1 MVKLLEEPRLME
13 VNMMLAG
20 LQTGN
25 SVIEGRLD
33 LYSCKLAGAD
43 KEVSKSLE
51 QSYLDELASLE
62 ALGSSPASL
71 PGTSPVGPL
80 TDSSN
85 RKTLITLILTLNASF
100 PDYDFSSLRTSRT
113 RQPRV
118 LQPRPPRDRLVAA
131 SPVVAVV
138 LRDCCLCRSSSPR
151 TAGPE
156 DFVKEESL
164 DHVSAKI
171 NRDMTWGAERGA
183 GGTVTVQEEVTQKL
197 WRAMEEV
204 ICLSECSVYSYR
216 PEGDMDPLSAEG
228 KVCSHCV
235 CSRGHGAD

>member
-1 MVKLLEEPRLME
+1 MVKLLDEPRLME

-20 LQTGN
+20 LATGS

-51 QSYLDELASLE
+51 QSYLDELASLDE
-62 ALGSSPASL
+62 LGSSPASV

-80 TDSSN
+80 TDSSS

-100 PDYDFSSLRTSRT
+100 PDYDFSSLR
-113 RQPRV
+113 
-118 LQPRPPRDRLVAA
+118 
-131 SPVVAVV
+131 
-138 LRDCCLCRSSSPR
+138 
-151 TAGPE
+151 PE
-156 DFVKEESL
+156 DFEREESL
-164 DHVSAKI
+164 DQVSAKI

-183 GGTVTVQEEVTQKL
+183 GGVTPQEELTQKL

-204 ICLSECSVYSYR
+204 ICPSECSIYSYR
-216 PEGDMDPLSAEG
+216 PEGDMDPLNAEG
-228 KVCSHCV
+228 KIWAFNYFFYNKKLKRILYVSCMNSADEEMEEEED
-235 CSRGHGAD
+235 GYFGAEDMDM